1 MLYAIFFLLV
11 IALFP
16 LLWFIL
22 GLLKINITYGGL
34 AFFSIFVFYFL
45 PSIIALIRKHRNENA
60 IAILNLFLGW
70 TFIGWIIALVWSFT
84 ADVKTSGQDKLTDV
98 KPPEGIIDAVKG
110 SNNKDARIS
119 FSGEPELSNDSYV
132 LYLAKKF
139 NIHKNNVLG
148 KHVLN
153 ERLYDTIDD
162 ALSAGDE
169 LNNLEIKVEKSR
181 AEQRARDYE
190 QAALKA
196 AQADKEIKVKLFY
209 WAKIT
214 LIFILAI
221 PLLWAVFFQASK
233 YFGSKSLIA
242 LAASQAIED
251 AKPHKDLYTR
261 EIKGLLKTKDGW
273 GCIGDVSEYTGD
285 FRPYF
290 FPTNSPVGK
299 KILAA
304 CSDGDY
310 CKLIGSMNFIDLPK
324 VVNAMNIGEN
334 SGSFEIIAVKSV
346 SK

>member
-11 IALFP
+11 IAL
-16 LLWFIL
+16 WFIL
-22 GLLKINITYGGL
+22 GLLEINITYGGL

-98 KPPEGIIDAVKG
+98 KPPDGIIDAVKG

-139 NIHKNNVLG
+139 NIHKNDVLG
-148 KHVLN
+148 KYVLN

-190 QAALKA
+190 QAAVLYLAKKFNIHKNDVLGKYVLNERLYDTIDDALSAGDELNNLEIKVEKSRAEQRARDYEQVALKA
-196 AQADKEIKVKLFY
+196 AQADKVLKVKLFY

-214 LIFILAI
+214 LIFILVI
-221 PLLWAVFFQASK
+221 LLLWAAFFQASK
-233 YFGSKSLIA
+233 HF
-242 LAASQAIED
+242 
-251 AKPHKDLYTR
+251 
-261 EIKGLLKTKDGW
+261 
-273 GCIGDVSEYTGD
+273 
-285 FRPYF
+285 
-290 FPTNSPVGK
+290 
-299 KILAA
+299 
-304 CSDGDY
+304 
-310 CKLIGSMNFIDLPK
+310 
-324 VVNAMNIGEN
+324 
-334 SGSFEIIAVKSV
+334 
-346 SK
+346 